1 MKHIFTLFFALLSIF
16 SEAQDTLFQQTIP
29 ITPHPFSATKIRND
43 LHIDA
48 SGNYWLAFEKSGLG
62 KFNGSSWSFFDTIGN
77 VLPVLKVNHVT
88 TDIAGNIFAGT
99 SEGLS
104 VFNGTNWQH
113 FNSSNSSLPA
123 SGVTTVETNGIDTW
137 IGTNT
142 GIYKYTIGSFTIPP
156 VLMSLTIHP
165 ITCIAF
171 GINGEIFTGTTN
183 GIYKYLGSFTSIP
196 TSSLPS
202 QYIIDIAVNGSN
214 ELWVSDTLG
223 NLFYR
228 DSVTFIYKSIL
239 PLTAISLIY

>member
-99 SEGLS
+99 SAGLS

-113 FNSSNSSLPA
+113 FNNSNSSLPA

-142 GIYKYTIGSFTIPP
+142 GIYKYTNGSFTIPP
-156 VLMSLTIHP
+156 VDTSLMHDEIAAKLNAEVDPKRVSAIDFIGNDSVHTLV
-165 ITCIAF
+165 ITLA
-171 GINGEIFTGTTN
+171 NGTTFT
-183 GIYKYLGSFTSIP
+183 KSFF
-196 TSSLPS
+196 
-202 QYIIDIAVNGSN
+202 DRG
-214 ELWVSDTLG
+214 G
-223 NLFYR
+223 GRCNLLLH
-228 DSVTFIYKSIL
+228 VGCL
-239 PLTAISLIY
+239 